1 MLPLITLAAA
11 AAVLNPDNA
20 ITVTQIGST
29 GSPKLQCV
37 LRGLTWNLQGLK
49 NARDERIGKAKPS
62 IQTEVSSSAD
72 DKAGCNRE

>member
-1 MLPLITLAAA
+1 MLTLITLAAA

-37 LRGLTWNLQGLK
+37 LQGLTWNLQGLK
-49 NARDERIGKAKPS
+49 NARDERTKAEPS

-72 DKAGCNRE
+72 DKVGCDRE

>member
-11 AAVLNPDNA
+11 AAVLNPDNS

-37 LRGLTWNLQGLK
+37 LQGLTWNLQGLK
-49 NARDERIGKAKPS
+49 NARDEPSGKAKPS
-62 IQTEVSSSAD
+62 IQVEVSSPAG
-72 DKAGCNRE
+72 DKLGCDRE